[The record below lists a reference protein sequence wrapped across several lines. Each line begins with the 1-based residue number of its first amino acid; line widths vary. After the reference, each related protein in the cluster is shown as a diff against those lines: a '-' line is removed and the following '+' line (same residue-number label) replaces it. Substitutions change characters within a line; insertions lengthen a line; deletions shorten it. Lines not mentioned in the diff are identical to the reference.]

1 MEILRSLFTGQD
13 GQPAALTFEQF
24 LEKLNAAKEIKL
36 ANLAEGGYVSVDKF
50 KAEEAKATGLQEQ
63 LTAANQQIQT
73 FKGMDIEA
81 IKKAAADWETKYNTD
96 TQALNDKIAKMQL
109 DHQKDLLFSR
119 IKFRDEFSEAGV
131 RAAFDKQ
138 EFKVDKDG
146 KYVGAEA
153 WLDGLQKDEKTK
165 SAFVLDTPAPAPE
178 PTPTPAPAPAKP
190 KPKFAD
196 PAPKQP
202 TPKPRPKLSEL
213 MQQKNEH
220 PDAVITFETPT
231 TE

>member
-1 MEILRSLFTGQD
+1 MEILRALFNGQD

-24 LEKLNAAKEIKL
+24 MEKLAAAKDIKL
-36 ANLAEGGYVSVDKF
+36 ANLADGGYVSVDKF
-50 KAEEAKATGLQEQ
+50 KAEETKASGLQDQ

-73 FKGMDIEA
+73 FKSMDIEA
-81 IKKAAADWETKYNTD
+81 IKQAAADWEKKYNTD
-96 TQALNDKIAKMQL
+96 TQALNSKIAQMQL

-119 IKFRDEFSEAGV
+119 VKFRDEFSEAGV

-165 SAFVLDTPAPAPE
+165 SAFVLDAPTPSPAPASD
-178 PTPTPAPAPAKP
+178 TPPAPAKP

-202 TPKPRPKLSEL
+202 VPKPRPKLSDL
-213 MQQKNEH
+213 MVQKNEH
-220 PDAVITFETPT
+220 PDAVITFETQT

>member
-1 MEILRSLFTGQD
+1 MEILKNLFIGQD
-13 GQPAALTFEQF
+13 GQPTALTFEQF
-24 LEKLNAAKEIKL
+24 AEKLAAAKDIKL

-50 KAEEAKATGLQEQ
+50 KAEEAKASGLQEQ

-73 FKGMDIEA
+73 FKGKDIDA

-96 TQALNDKIAKMQL
+96 TQALNDKIAKMKL

-119 IKFRDEFSEAGV
+119 VKFRDEFSEAGV

-138 EFKVDKDG
+138 DFRVDKEG
-146 KYVGAEA
+146 RYVGAEA
-153 WLDGLQKDEKTK
+153 WLEGLQSDEKTK
-165 SAFVLDTPAPAPE
+165 SAFVIDTPAPAPAPE
-178 PTPTPAPAPAKP
+178 GAPTPAPAKP

-196 PAPKQP
+196 PAPKQAV
-202 TPKPRPKLSEL
+202 PKPLPKLSEQ
-213 MQQKNEH
+213 MKYKNEH
-220 PDAVITFETPT
+220 PDAVINFETHT